1 MSSSPLNSGAGKPTA
16 DRRDRSEAPLRH
28 HAGSADVNSLSL
40 SQALIITAGIAGLIG
55 LMGGTVMRFS
65 LSNSTNARF
74 LSPLQTF
81 PNLSSWTPELPQ
93 RTSDNHYL
101 PGGMD
106 TYENNVSKVETSQSL
121 EGGTDPTPNAS
132 DALQSD
138 SKELVDIAT
147 VDIATFDTFADRAA
161 SEKNATDPWEA
172 LKEGPRL
179 GRSDPADTDNFY
191 SEEYV
196 EERTSSSAD
205 DRYDT
210 QSDESSA
217 YPQSSV
223 LELEDISE
231 TAPDTSAYDSTYDTV
246 ETPDLEGGVS
256 LEENSRE
263 ESSAY
268 SDIESSEGADY
279 SDEPW

>member
-16 DRRDRSEAPLRH
+16 DRRDRSETPLSH
-28 HAGSADVNSLSL
+28 HAGSADANSLSL

-101 PGGMD
+101 PGGTD

-121 EGGTDPTPNAS
+121 EGVTDPTPNAS
-132 DALQSD
+132 DALNSG
-138 SKELVDIAT
+138 SKGLI
-147 VDIATFDTFADRAA
+147 DIATFDTFADRAA
-161 SEKNATDPWEA
+161 SEKNATDPWEV
-172 LKEGPRL
+172 LQEGPRL

-196 EERTSSSAD
+196 EERTSSAD
-205 DRYDT
+205 DRYDA
-210 QSDESSA
+210 QSESSV

-223 LELEDISE
+223 LRDIGE
-231 TAPDTSAYDSTYDTV
+231 TAPDTSGYSSSGYDTV

-256 LEENSRE
+256 LEENGSE

-268 SDIESSEGADY
+268 SDIESSEGAYY